1 MPRYRVSG
9 LLVSQGM
16 DNANKISAVVITLNE
31 STNIERCLS
40 SLHDVA
46 DEILVLDSGS
56 ADGTKE
62 KAQALGANV
71 VDTEWKGYSATKNHG
86 HSLARYDYVI
96 SLDADEELDPELIKA
111 VLEVKQNGLTHAYRM
126 NRKNFLSQ
134 QWIRHSGWYPDRK
147 VRLFHRDQASWK
159 GDFVHEELTVNHDVQ
174 IVDLKGHMNHYTAA
188 TGEQHIA
195 TVRKYARLNAE
206 RYVREGRSYTLF
218 RSLLQA
224 IASWVRSYVLRMGF
238 LDGLAGW
245 YIAIRSARG
254 RIWRYRYFK
263 ELQKNNG

>member
-16 DNANKISAVVITLNE
+16 DNSHKISAVVITLNE
-31 STNIERCLS
+31 AANIERCLV
-40 SLHDVA
+40 SLKNVA

-56 ADGTKE
+56 TDGTKE
-62 KAQALGANV
+62 KAQALGAQV
-71 VDTEWKGYSATKNHG
+71 IDTEWKGYSATKNHG
-86 HSLARYDYVI
+86 HALARYDHII

-111 VLEVKQNGLTHAYRM
+111 VLDVKQKGLIGACRM
-126 NRKNFLSQ
+126 NRKNFLGR
-134 QWIRHSGWYPDRK
+134 QWVRHSGWYPDRK

-159 GDFVHEELTVNHDVQ
+159 GDFVHEELHVNQDVR
-174 IVDLKGHMNHYTAA
+174 IVDLNGHLNHYTAA
-188 TGEQHIA
+188 TGEQHIS
-195 TVRKYARLNAE
+195 TVKKYARLNAE
-206 RYVREGRSYTLF
+206 RYIREGRSYTLF

-238 LDGLAGW
+238 LDGMAGW

-254 RIWRYRYFK
+254 RIWRYQYFK
-263 ELQKNNG
+263 ELQKHNG